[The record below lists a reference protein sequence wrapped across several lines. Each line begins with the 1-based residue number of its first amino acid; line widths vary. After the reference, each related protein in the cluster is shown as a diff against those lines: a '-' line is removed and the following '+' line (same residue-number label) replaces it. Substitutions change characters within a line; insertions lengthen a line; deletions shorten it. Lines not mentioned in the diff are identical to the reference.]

1 MKRPSSKILSLQT
14 AGLQGFYW
22 MIFCPIYS
30 FSSVFLLSKD
40 FSNQQI
46 GYVIAVSNIVAVFLQ
61 PAMGTLI
68 DRIEKVSLKMVMII
82 LSIIAIVLLTG
93 LIFLDVGLLWLA
105 ILYVGIVSLLIT
117 MQPLVTSLTFEYIN
131 AGYNIN
137 FGITRAMGSIGF
149 AILSTLLGYWVNRTS
164 PAIIPALSAVL
175 FAGYLLLIFSFPK
188 VEKKEQAVSETV
200 IDLAA
205 LTPAVGFL
213 RKYDRFLPFLIGVA
227 CLFTFHT
234 TINTF
239 LAQIMRS
246 IGGKTTDL
254 GISLTIAAVCELPAF
269 LGFSYIASK
278 FNTPFLLKLSGVVY
292 ALRSFIFLMA
302 TSVWLVNLGQV
313 FQAASFAIFI
323 PASVYFINETM
334 KEEDKVKG
342 QTFITGFATL
352 GGVIGSIV
360 GGRLLDVSSVFVML
374 VFSSAAAVAGS
385 LLMIYSVR
393 KRAPV
398 TN

>member
-246 IGGKTTDL
+246 VGGKTTDL